1 MFRSY
6 SMWMASCFLL
16 ALQASAL
23 IQNSS
28 RRAFFQVS
36 TASAVAA
43 VVGPQASLARGNS
56 NAIVYG
62 DESIMSQKEHGTTH
76 QKVQD
81 DLLYDVPNKLADRI
95 SSYTRTW
102 AEPAGF
108 FQQTNFEQT
117 VMEAQ
122 GPVTFYDSVSGKP
135 LFKAPIGRSA
145 EQFIKE
151 SRVHGWPSFRE
162 QEVVWDNVRVL
173 RGGETV
179 VRFESESAMYKGK

>member
-1 MFRSY
+1 MFRSVTTAV
-6 SMWMASCFLL
+6 ASLFFL
-16 ALQASAL
+16 ALQARAL
-23 IQNSS
+23 VQNPS
-28 RRAFFQVS
+28 RRAFLQIS
-36 TASAVAA
+36 SASAVAA
-43 VVGPQASLARGNS
+43 IAGPQTSLARGNS

-179 VRFESESAMYKGK
+179 VSFESVTSMHNWT